1 MLKRMLATALVPALL
16 IGCAKKDDEG
26 EAVIITETPGSI
38 ESVLDSLPACET
50 VAADGRLN
58 VVSGCAD
65 AACVGMTY
73 DEIADVMADPGAC
86 EPVGDGSPAM
96 VCTWEGVVE
105 IEFDDLDGDFEPDKG
120 DMAAAIR
127 ILGEYAGGTPEG
139 LGLGASSSC
148 YLEQFGEPDYATWML
163 VYDHY
168 VLLEATWVGW
178 GLTIVDD
185 DGPPGSV
192 DPDGVV
198 DHLTVRGAL

>member
-1 MLKRMLATALVPALL
+1 MAKRLLVSALVPALL
-16 IGCAKKDDEG
+16 IGCGRKDEDE

-65 AACVGMTY
+65 AACIGMTY
-73 DEIADVMADPGAC
+73 EEVAEVMGDAGAC

-96 VCTWEGVVE
+96 VCTWEAVVE

-120 DMAAAIR
+120 DMTSAIR

-148 YLEQFGEPDYATWML
+148 YLEHFGEPDYATWML

-185 DGPPGSV
+185 DGPPGTV

-198 DHLTVRGAL
+198 DHLTIRGAL

>member
-1 MLKRMLATALVPALL
+1 MFRRMLATALVPALL
-16 IGCAKKDDEG
+16 VGCGKKSEED

-38 ESVLDSLPACET
+38 ESVLDALPACET

-73 DEIADVMADPGAC
+73 EEIVEVMADPGAC
-86 EPVGDGSPAM
+86 EPMSDGTPAM
-96 VCTWEGVVE
+96 VCTWEGVVQ
-105 IEFDDLDGDFEPDKG
+105 IAFDDLDLDFEPDKG
-120 DMAAAIR
+120 DMAAGIR

-148 YLEQFGEPDYATWML
+148 YLEEFGEPDYATWML

>member
-1 MLKRMLATALVPALL
+1 MAQSRIVLALVPALL
-16 IGCAKKDDEG
+16 VGCGKKDDDG
-26 EAVIITETPGSI
+26 EAIIITETPASI
-38 ESVLDSLPACET
+38 ESVLDSMPACER

-65 AACVGMTY
+65 SACVGLTY
-73 DEIADVMADPGAC
+73 EEVVEVMGEDGAC
-86 EPVGDGSPAM
+86 EPVADGSPQM
-96 VCTWEGVVE
+96 VCTWENVME
-105 IEFDDLDGDFEPDKG
+105 IRFDDLDLDYEPDKG
-120 DMAAAIR
+120 DLAAGVR
-127 ILGEYAGGTPEG
+127 IYGEYAGGTPEG

-148 YLEQFGEPDYATWML
+148 YLEDFGEPDYATWML

-185 DGPPGSV
+185 DGPPGTV
-192 DPDGVV
+192 EPDGIV